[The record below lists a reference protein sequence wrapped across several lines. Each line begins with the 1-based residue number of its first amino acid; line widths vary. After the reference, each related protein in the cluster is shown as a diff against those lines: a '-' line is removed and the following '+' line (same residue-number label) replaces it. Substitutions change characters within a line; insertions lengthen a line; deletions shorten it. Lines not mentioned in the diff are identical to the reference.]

1 MDLHGQ
7 KAVSTW
13 TMEDYK
19 PFARVST
26 KKTPIVYTLH
36 KSVQLK
42 KKKRQRNEQP
52 PVTYKDIH
60 QHHNI
65 RVSGR
70 YKSLILSQTSTLKL
84 QPSTA
89 TEIVFNFSC
98 FAFVC
103 TYIRTYTY
111 VYICMQQPVSVT
123 QPMKFYRQLL
133 LINLEDTF
141 SFSRTN
147 S

>member
-1 MDLHGQ
+1 MDNGGLQALCKGLNKENPNCIHSSQ
-7 KAVSTW
+7 VS
-13 TMEDYK
+13 
-19 PFARVST
+19 A
-26 KKTPIVYTLH
+26 I
-36 KSVQLK
+36 K

-65 RVSGR
+65 RVLGR

-147 S
+147 P